1 MKEIQIPKDTSW
13 EVQWRECNWDFPLW
27 KVDHKWP
34 HVFFPSDPPVCEWC
48 FHIQWCRMYVSN
60 ILLMWRRMTREEFSW
75 MSEILSIHGQIWVQ
89 EQVHDIM
96 VDAIFSDRED
106 REED

>member
-1 MKEIQIPKDTSW
+1 
-13 EVQWRECNWDFPLW
+13 
-27 KVDHKWP
+27 
-34 HVFFPSDPPVCEWC
+34 
-48 FHIQWCRMYVSN
+48 
-60 ILLMWRRMTREEFSW
+60 